1 VSTRTFTVRLAC
13 EITVTQ
19 ELLDAVLTDDWR
31 RNFFQFHD
39 AQDVASHLA
48 FNLAQGHPLELLDG
62 FADQPHGAA
71 TLADLDID
79 DVQEVEDGE

>member
-1 VSTRTFTVRLAC
+1 MATRTFTVRLAC
-13 EITVTQ
+13 EITITQ
-19 ELLDAVLTDDWR
+19 ELLDAVLTDEWR

-48 FNLAQGHPLELLDG
+48 FNLAQGRELAQLDG

-79 DVQEVEDGE
+79 DVHEVEGE